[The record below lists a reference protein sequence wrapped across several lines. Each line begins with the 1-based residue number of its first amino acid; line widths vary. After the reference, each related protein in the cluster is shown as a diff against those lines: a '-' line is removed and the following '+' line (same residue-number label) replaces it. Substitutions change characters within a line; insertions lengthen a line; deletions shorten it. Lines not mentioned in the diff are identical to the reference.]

1 MLMVIS
7 PAKSLDYTSEYPSYA
22 TTEPRML
29 AQSQALI
36 DELAKLTPAEVGSL
50 MKISDKLA
58 DLNAARFAE
67 WQQPMQEPAA
77 KPCIYAFTGDV
88 YAGLDVNAQSEATVN
103 NLQARLRILSGLY
116 GLLKPLDLMMPY
128 RLEMG
133 TRFASKRGK
142 NLYEFWGASITD
154 LLNQDLAEQGAHTLL
169 NLASVEYFKAVQT
182 KDLKA
187 NIVTPVFKDEKNGV
201 YKVISFHAKKA
212 RGAMAAWVAKENITD
227 SSALAD
233 FNWAGYEYQPKLST
247 DKAPVFKR
255 PERN

>member
-7 PAKSLDYTSEYPSYA
+7 PAKSLDYTSEYPPYA

-29 AQSQALI
+29 AQSQALV
-36 DELAKLTPAEVGSL
+36 DELVKLSPAEIGSL

-67 WQQPMQEPAA
+67 WQRPMQTPAA

-88 YAGLDVNAQSEATVN
+88 YGGLDVNAQSETTVS

-116 GLLKPLDLMMPY
+116 GLLKPMDLMMPY

-133 TRFASKRGK
+133 TRFANKRGK
-142 NLYEFWGASITD
+142 NLYEFWGSSITD
-154 LLNQDLAEQGAHTLL
+154 LLNHDLAEQGADTLL
-169 NLASVEYFKAVQT
+169 NLASVEYFKAVQP
-182 KDLKA
+182 KNLKA
-187 NIVTPVFKDEKNGV
+187 NIVTPVFQDEKNGV

-212 RGAMAAWVAKENITD
+212 RGAMAAWVAKENI
-227 SSALAD
+227 SAPSALAD
-233 FNWAGYEYQPKLST
+233 FDWAGYKYHPNLST
-247 DKAPVFKR
+247 DKAPVFQRSEKA
-255 PERN
+255 